1 LFECVNSNDKT
12 LEDIENLRKIFA
24 KNSNFCVSD
33 FQGLIAEDG
42 QFYVMDPQ
50 DVDLHTG
57 LTQKNYAYCLYGDQ
71 HPVDP

>member
-1 LFECVNSNDKT
+1 MFKSILNNSNDKT

-42 QFYVMDPQ
+42 
-50 DVDLHTG
+50 HW
-57 LTQKNYAYCLYGDQ
+57 A
-71 HPVDP
+71 